1 MTEPMPV
8 TMKSIERL
16 NGSSVRPRGTE
27 KTGVRL
33 IQETEGAAAVCWE
46 KMRQAQTKLPRT
58 APTEINALAV
68 RKGRVPTRMTIAEAS
83 GRRRAAQ
90 GRSEVIA
97 ALFD

>member
-1 MTEPMPV
+1 MTAPTPV

-16 NGSSVRPRGTE
+16 NGSSVRPSGTE
-27 KTGVRL
+27 KTGARL
-33 IQETEGAAAVCWE
+33 IQETEGAAAICWK

-68 RKGRVPTRMTIAEAS
+68 RKGRVATRMTIAEAR

-90 GRSEVIA
+90 GRSEVIYR
-97 ALFD
+97 LSG